1 METFNPPSVAID
13 GDQIR
18 RIREEKRLTQ
28 LYVSKVVGV
37 TTDTVSRWENNR
49 YPTIMRD
56 NAINLADALEVDL
69 EAILKKEILVEET
82 VDDSIAKKSYLKFWL
97 FGMLA
102 VTVVLFASFLFFPR
116 TVVSVPKLIAKR
128 ILPTYAA
135 PGFKVLVRV
144 ELDVDENLKGMILKE
159 SLPLGWNLL
168 ASEPVASHYDS
179 DTGIVRWIFR
189 KPQTSTTVLYLL
201 SVPSDVEI
209 DSDVGITGELI
220 ANPDKHRSVAVVSS
234 VGNMI
239 INFFHCADT
248 NGDYI
253 IDDLEILELYDLTE
267 PVKNMDL
274 GWDLVE
280 QIWEADGYKLSIE
293 KNKFVPVYTSQ
304 KEL

>member
-1 METFNPPSVAID
+1 MESFNPPSVAID

-69 EAILKKEILVEET
+69 EDILKKEILDEET
-82 VDDSIAKKSYLKFWL
+82 VDDSPAKKSYLKFWL

-102 VTVVLFASFLFFPR
+102 TTFVLFIYFLFLPK
-116 TVVSVPKLIAKR
+116 TVSQVPQLVAKR

-135 PGFKVLVRV
+135 PGYKILVRV

-159 SLPLGWNLL
+159 SLPLGWDLL

-189 KPQTSTTVLYLL
+189 KPQIKTTVLYLL
-201 SVPSDVEI
+201 SVPSGVEI
-209 DSDVGITGELI
+209 DSNVEIAGELI
-220 ANPDKHRSVAVVSS
+220 ANPDKHRSVAVVNS
-234 VGNMI
+234 VGNMTI
-239 INFFHCADT
+239 SFYHCADT

-280 QIWEADGYKLSIE
+280 QIWEADGYKWSIE
-293 KNKFVPVYTSQ
+293 KNKFVPVYTSK

>member
-1 METFNPPSVAID
+1 MESFKPPSVAID

-69 EAILKKEILVEET
+69 EDILKREILDEET
-82 VDDSIAKKSYLKFWL
+82 VVAPPVKKSYLKIWL

-102 VTVVLFASFLFFPR
+102 ATIVLFVSFLFLPR
-116 TVVSVPKLIAKR
+116 TVSSVPKLVAKR
-128 ILPTYAA
+128 ILPAYAA

-159 SLPLGWNLL
+159 TLPVGWDLL

-189 KPQTSTTVLYLL
+189 KPQTNTTVLYLL
-201 SVPSDVEI
+201 SVPSGVEI
-209 DSDVGITGELI
+209 DSNVEIAGELI
-220 ANPDKHRSVAVVSS
+220 ANPDKHRSVAVVNS
-234 VGNMI
+234 VGKMK

-248 NGDYI
+248 NGDFI

-280 QIWEADGYKLSIE
+280 QIWEADGYKWSIE
-293 KNKFVPVYTSQ
+293 KNKFVPVYTSK

>member
-1 METFNPPSVAID
+1 MESFNPPSVAID
-13 GDQIR
+13 GEQIR

-69 EAILKKEILVEET
+69 DDILKKEMPVEEP
-82 VDDSIAKKSYLKFWL
+82 VDDSPEKKSNLKFWL
-97 FGMLA
+97 FGVLA
-102 VTVVLFASFLFFPR
+102 ITLLLFVSFLFLPD
-116 TVVSVPKLIAKR
+116 TDVPVPTFSAKR
-128 ILPTYAA
+128 ILPAYAA

-144 ELDVDENLKGMILKE
+144 ELAVDENLKGMILKE
-159 SLPLGWNLL
+159 TLPLGWHLL

-179 DTGIVRWIFR
+179 GTGIVRWIFR
-189 KPQTSTTVLYLL
+189 NPQINTTVLYLL
-201 SVPSDVEI
+201 SVPSGVEI
-209 DSDVGITGELI
+209 DSNVEFAGELI
-220 ANPDKHRSVAVVSS
+220 ANPDKHRSVVVVNSDR
-234 VGNMI
+234 NMKI
-239 INFFHCADT
+239 SFLHCADS
-248 NGDYI
+248 NGDHI

-280 QIWEADGYKLSIE
+280 QIWEADGYKWSIE
-293 KNKFVPVYTSQ
+293 KNKFVPVYTTP
-304 KEL
+304 K